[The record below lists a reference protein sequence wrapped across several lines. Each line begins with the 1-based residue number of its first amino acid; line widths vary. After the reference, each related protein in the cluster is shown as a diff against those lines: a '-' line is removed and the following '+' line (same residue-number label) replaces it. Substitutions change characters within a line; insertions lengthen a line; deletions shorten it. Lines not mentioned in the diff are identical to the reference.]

1 MDLEAIEKVVR
12 SVLESVSLQSTKPE
26 NGMQDKAEP
35 KCVQTSDL
43 SEKPTETTDLPDDVM
58 DSICE
63 MIDAFRI

>member
-1 MDLEAIEKVVR
+1 
-12 SVLESVSLQSTKPE
+12 
-26 NGMQDKAEP
+26 MQDKAEP